1 VTPRLSRP
9 LLIGVLLVGVLLVTL
24 GLSGCDAA
32 GSSTS
37 NAGPTPA
44 TETEEEPAVATP
56 TDLVHP
62 CDVVTGKIASK
73 LLGARVRAKRVEDKM
88 TGRSLDC
95 SYVPA
100 KQMPDAPFL
109 ELLSAPDPTPL
120 KAIVGLYLGVDRL
133 RHHPVDVSGAS
144 DAEAIFDPDVA
155 TSVTVFAKQGFV
167 THTVVIGIDDVD
179 RAERLAVKAAG
190 LLVAGNPTD

>member
-1 VTPRLSRP
+1 MTPRLARP
-9 LLIGVLLVGVLLVTL
+9 VPLGVLLGVLLGTL
-24 GLSGCDAA
+24 ALTGCDDA
-32 GSSTS
+32 GSST
-37 NAGPTPA
+37 AATVPTPP
-44 TETEEEPAVATP
+44 TEPDDESAVATP

-62 CDVVTGKIASK
+62 CDVVTGKVASK
-73 LLGARVRAKRVEDKM
+73 LLGARVTATRVEDTM

-100 KQMPDAPFL
+100 KQTPGAPFL
-109 ELLSAPDPTPL
+109 ELLTAPDPTPL
-120 KAIVGLYLGVDRL
+120 NAIVGLYLGVDRL
-133 RHHPVDVSGAS
+133 RHHPVDVPGAS

-179 RAERLAVKAAG
+179 RAERLAVQAAT
-190 LLVAGNPTD
+190 LLVAGNPTN

>member
-1 VTPRLSRP
+1 VTPRLARP
-9 LLIGVLLVGVLLVTL
+9 VPLGVLLGVLLGTL
-24 GLSGCDAA
+24 ALTGCDDA
-32 GSSTS
+32 GSST
-37 NAGPTPA
+37 AATVPTPP
-44 TETEEEPAVATP
+44 TEPDDESAVATP

-62 CDVVTGKIASK
+62 CDVVTGKVASK
-73 LLGARVRAKRVEDKM
+73 LLGARVTAARVEDTM

-100 KQMPDAPFL
+100 KQTPGAPFL
-109 ELLSAPDPTPL
+109 ELLTAPDPTPL
-120 KAIVGLYLGVDRL
+120 NAIVGLYLGVDRL
-133 RHHPVDVSGAS
+133 RHHPVDVPGAS

-179 RAERLAVKAAG
+179 RAERLAVQAAT
-190 LLVAGNPTD
+190 LLVAGNPTN

>member
-1 VTPRLSRP
+1 MPDPRRRRP
-9 LLIGVLLVGVLLVTL
+9 PTH
-24 GLSGCDAA
+24 AA
-32 GSSTS
+32 
-37 NAGPTPA
+37 
-44 TETEEEPAVATP
+44 ETDEEPTVATP

-73 LLGARVRAKRVEDKM
+73 LLGAQVTAKRVEDKM

-100 KQMPDAPFL
+100 KQTPDAPFL

-120 KAIVGLYLGVDRL
+120 DAIVGLYLGVDRL
-133 RHHPVDVSGAS
+133 RHHPVDVPGAS
-144 DAEAIFDPDVA
+144 DAEAIFDPEVA

-167 THTVVIGIDDVD
+167 THTVVIGVDDVD
-179 RAERLAVKAAG
+179 RAEPLAVEAAT

>member
-1 VTPRLSRP
+1 VTRRLARP
-9 LLIGVLLVGVLLVTL
+9 LLIAVLLGTLVGAL
-24 GLSGCDAA
+24 GLGGCDDA

-37 NAGPTPA
+37 NARPAPA
-44 TETEEEPAVATP
+44 TETDEEPAVATP

-62 CDVVTGKIASK
+62 CEVVTGKIASK
-73 LLGARVRAKRVEDKM
+73 LLGARVTAKRVEDKM

-100 KQMPDAPFL
+100 KQTPDAPFL
-109 ELLSAPDPTPL
+109 ELHSAPDPTPL
-120 KAIVGLYLGVDRL
+120 NAIVGLYLGVDRL

-179 RAERLAVKAAG
+179 RAERLAVKAAT